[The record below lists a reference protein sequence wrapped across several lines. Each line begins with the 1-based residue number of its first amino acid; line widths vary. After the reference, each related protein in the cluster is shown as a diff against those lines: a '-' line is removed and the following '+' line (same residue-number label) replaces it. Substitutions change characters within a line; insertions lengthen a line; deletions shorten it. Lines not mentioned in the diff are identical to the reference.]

1 MSDCQVATRSGIVP
15 SSFSVRINRQEEK
28 DGEQKMS
35 LMIDDPYNVTGLTN
49 EELVILN
56 KKLLDLSSKGT
67 LDDDGKGQLAA
78 VEKEVSKRNL

>member
-1 MSDCQVATRSGIVP
+1 
-15 SSFSVRINRQEEK
+15 
-28 DGEQKMS
+28 MS